1 MVVNNV
7 DTGFL
12 TAEEIKKEHARLFK
26 KGCFDPERA
35 ENASYDLRLGE
46 EVYISGEDIPRKLSP
61 DSPFV
66 SIPRGQFA
74 LLITREYIT
83 MPRNYIGL
91 ISIKLGIKL
100 QGLINVSGF
109 HVDPGFDGKLVF
121 SVFNAGP
128 TDVLLKY
135 EDPTFMIF
143 FNKLNNK
150 AGPYKGEHK
159 SQKHLPL
166 RIVASIKGTSASLA
180 NVDERVHRLETT
192 SKVYWALLIVL
203 VGALIAL
210 FLRGAIG
217 G

>member
-1 MVVNNV
+1 MNSV

-12 TAEEIKKEHARLFK
+12 TADEIKKEHTRLFK
-26 KGCFDPERA
+26 EGFVARQA
-35 ENASYDLRLGE
+35 HQASYDLRLGE
-46 EVYISGEDIPRKLSP
+46 EVYISGDDHPRKLSV

-66 SIPRGQFA
+66 TIPRGQFA

-83 MPRNYIGL
+83 MPNDYMGL
-91 ISIKLGIKL
+91 ISIRLRIKIR
-100 QGLINVSGF
+100 GLINVSGF

-143 FNKLNNK
+143 FYKLNHE
-150 AGPYKGEHK
+150 AGPYDGEHDK
-159 SQKHLPL
+159 QEHLPL
-166 RIVASIKGTSASLA
+166 PVVTSLTGTSASLA
-180 NVDERVHRLETT
+180 SVDKRVQDLETT

-203 VGALIAL
+203 IGALIAL
-210 FLRGAIG
+210 FLKGIIG